1 MELLHFLGL
10 ENANLPAQL
19 MNAIWLGSLYSLFAL
34 GYAIVFSVLG
44 ILNLSHSAIFMWGAY
59 FGLAASCGTSVYDGK
74 CVELDHALWTAIP
87 AAIIGGGIL
96 AVVIDRVAFYPL
108 RKRNAPRLSQ
118 LISSIGVAIILVNLA
133 QLRFTAERKG
143 FPIADV
149 PNTPIDVPNGL
160 SIEQPLDV
168 IRLAMAL
175 LIQESGISISPVQV
189 LVIVVA
195 ILLMVGL
202 SYVVARTRLGK
213 AMRTVAFN
221 ARVGNLLGINT
232 ELIYMIAFFISG
244 ALAGAAGILFALARN
259 PAVDPFMG
267 DSLALKGLTVIVLG
281 GLGSIRGAVVGG
293 FLIALIEVYINT
305 ATKYGYLDQA
315 FVFMLFFFIL
325 LVRPQ
330 GILGQPIEDRA

>member
-1 MELLHFLGL
+1 MDIVHFLGL
-10 ENANLPAQL
+10 ENANIPAQL

-59 FGLAASCGTSVYDGK
+59 IGLTASCGTSVYSGK
-74 CVELDHALWTAIP
+74 CVELDHALWTAVP

-96 AVVIDRVAFYPL
+96 AVIIDRVAFYPL

-143 FPIADV
+143 FPINDV
-149 PNTPIDVPNGL
+149 PNTPISVPNGL
-160 SIEQPLDV
+160 DIEKPFDV

-175 LIQESGISISPVQV
+175 LVQEAGISISPIQL
-189 LVIVVA
+189 LVIAVA
-195 ILLMVGL
+195 MALMVGL

-221 ARVGNLLGINT
+221 ARVGKLLGINT
-232 ELIYMIAFFISG
+232 DLIYVISFFISG

-281 GLGSIRGAVVGG
+281 GLGSIRGAVLGG
-293 FLIALIEVYINT
+293 FLIALIEVYIST
-305 ATKYGYLDQA
+305 ATEYGYLDQA
-315 FVFMLFFFIL
+315 FVFVLFFIIL